1 MAQQKQYT
9 INLIK
14 RTGNKYK
21 PYTFTGDAWDI
32 LMVISATLN
41 KQKFTHWL
49 DYFVSNKP
57 HAILEKFCDIHYKE
71 FVLKRY
77 FRLTVESI
85 EIVDTDTK
93 SSLVK
98 FNPRYLENIKLT
110 QQNTITNEN

>member
-1 MAQQKQYT
+1 MSTQPLYT

-21 PYTFTGDAWDI
+21 SHSITGDAWDI
-32 LMVISATLN
+32 LMVVSTTFN

-57 HAILEKFCDIHYKE
+57 KIILEKFCDIHYKE

-77 FRLTVESI
+77 FRDTIVSVEIIDVSKNETI
-85 EIVDTDTK
+85 I
-93 SSLVK
+93 K
-98 FNPRYLENIKLT
+98 FNPRYVQQIRLT
-110 QQNTITNEN
+110 QQNQIQDEN

>member
-1 MAQQKQYT
+1 MAQTKQYT

-21 PYTFTGDAWDI
+21 PYTFTGDTWDV
-32 LMVISATLN
+32 LMVISTTFN

-49 DYFVSNKP
+49 DYFISNKP
-57 HAILEKFCDIHYKE
+57 HTILEKFCDVHYKE

-77 FRLTVESI
+77 FRVTIESI

-110 QQNTITNEN
+110 QQTPTYYEN

>member
-1 MAQQKQYT
+1 MSTQPLYT

-21 PYTFTGDAWDI
+21 SHSFTGDAWDI
-32 LMVISATLN
+32 LMIVSTTFN

-57 HAILEKFCDIHYKE
+57 KTILDKFCDIHYKE

-77 FRLTVESI
+77 FRATIESI
-85 EIVDTDTK
+85 EIVYNESKQTR
-93 SSLVK
+93 VK
-98 FNPRYLENIKLT
+98 FNPRYIQQIRLT
-110 QQNTITNEN
+110 QQNQIQDEN